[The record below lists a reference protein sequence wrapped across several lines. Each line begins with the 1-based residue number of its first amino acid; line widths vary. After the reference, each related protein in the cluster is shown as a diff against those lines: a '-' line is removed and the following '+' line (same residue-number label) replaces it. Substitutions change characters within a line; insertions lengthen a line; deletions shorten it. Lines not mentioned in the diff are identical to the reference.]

1 MEGNKVYYSFY
12 KKSIST
18 PFVIMEKA
26 ALSWDSKPAI
36 LSHEKI
42 RRGLH
47 FHEGLPKSKQT
58 VHYRQFEEMMINS
71 GYSWT

>member
-1 MEGNKVYYSFY
+1 MEGNKVYFSFY
-12 KKSIST
+12 KK
-18 PFVIMEKA
+18 V

-47 FHEGLPKSKQT
+47 LHQGLPKSKQM

-71 GYSWT
+71 DYSWT